1 MKKIVKLTTG
11 AIALVALI
19 MGGLVLKAG
28 GLDDFKLQYFFL
40 TQHFHD
46 QSHELADIRQQNIA
60 PEENSRIELQQLLD
74 GGPPKDGIPS
84 IDNPQFD
91 DASTTPFDEDELIV
105 GVVVNGEAKA
115 YPYGIM
121 NWHEIV
127 NDTVGGKN
135 ISVTYCPLCDTM
147 VSFER
152 GDTTFGVS
160 GKLYQSCLVMF
171 DRTDDTLYSQP
182 WALGVVGANVNKS
195 LERIPTIKTTLGEW
209 LEKYPESKIL
219 STETGHN
226 RDYFRYPYGSYNTNE
241 RTIFPVRNQ
250 QALENHPKEIV
261 SYIWEHDEQN
271 IHNQFSGVSEQ
282 FTHKK
287 IQEIGEKQMLFN
299 QREIIVQWDKTLN
312 TVVVKEFDG
321 TIIPSSTAF
330 SFVYPAFF

>member
-1 MKKIVKLTTG
+1 MKKIAKLTTG
-11 AIALVALI
+11 VIALVALI

-46 QSHELADIRQQNIA
+46 QSQELADIRQQDIS

-91 DASTTPFDEDELIV
+91 DASTTPFDEDELVI

-152 GDTTFGVS
+152 GNTTFGVS

-182 WALGVVGANVNKS
+182 WALGVVGQNVNKS

-209 LEKYPESKIL
+209 LEEYPESKIL

-241 RTIFPVRNQ
+241 RIIFPARNQ

-271 IHNQFSGVSEQ
+271 IHNQFSGSSEQ

-287 IQEIGEKQMLFN
+287 IKEIGEKQILFN
-299 QREIIVQWDKTLN
+299 QREIVVQWDKNLN
-312 TVVVKEFDG
+312 TVVVKESDG